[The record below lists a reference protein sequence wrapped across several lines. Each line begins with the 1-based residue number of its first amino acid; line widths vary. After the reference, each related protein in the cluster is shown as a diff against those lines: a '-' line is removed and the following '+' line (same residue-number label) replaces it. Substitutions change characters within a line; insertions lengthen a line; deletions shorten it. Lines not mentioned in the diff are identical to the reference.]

1 MLILVPIIVINTVFG
16 IIWQV
21 RLNKNGGLVA
31 ESSDP
36 TPTETEGEETT
47 VAATPVAPV
56 ASSGSH
62 DNGFIAKEKYMV
74 EGLILIMI
82 PISVFIFVMIVLIK
96 LLCFYIAGDKK
107 RRGASGVGG
116 SMGLQDG
123 GTGSRNYG

>member
-1 MLILVPIIVINTVFG
+1 M
-16 IIWQV
+16 
-21 RLNKNGGLVA
+21 VA

-47 VAATPVAPV
+47 VAATPVA
-56 ASSGSH
+56 SSGAL

-74 EGLILIMI
+74 EGLTTIMI
-82 PISVFIFVMIVLIK
+82 LISVFIFVMIVLIK
-96 LLCFYIAGDKK
+96 LLGFYIAGDKK

-123 GTGSRNYG
+123 GTGSSNYG